1 LNRIIEQARNPP
13 LDFARDNPP
22 GFACGYAAASN
33 PPLDFARDNPQSVP
47 ARRGNPQSHAVFGR
61 C

>member
-33 PPLDFARDNPQSVP
+33 PPLDFARDNPQS
-47 ARRGNPQSHAVFGR
+47 AIRNPQSHAVFGR